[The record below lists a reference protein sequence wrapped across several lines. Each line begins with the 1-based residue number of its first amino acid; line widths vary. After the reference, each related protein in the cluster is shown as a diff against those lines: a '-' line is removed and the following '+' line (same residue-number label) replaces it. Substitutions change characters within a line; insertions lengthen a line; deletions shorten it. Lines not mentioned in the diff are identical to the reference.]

1 MANQYF
7 ENFPT
12 TQYKLSNGKWIT
24 IKDFFRKSKI
34 DQAALNNVIDYEYY
48 ELTDGER
55 PDVVATKLYGNGDI

>member
-48 ELTDGER
+48 ELTDGEGL
-55 PDVVATKLYGNGDI
+55 T